1 MNIRLNKKHQK
12 TLEAIFSTRVPAT
25 LQWRRIE
32 ALFNALGGTKDE
44 KRGSSV
50 TFELNGKTT
59 TLHRPHPRKEANRYQ
74 IRDVRD
80 FLKRTGITL

>member
-1 MNIRLNKKHQK
+1 MNVRLNKKHQK
-12 TLEAIFSTRVPAT
+12 TLEAIFTRQIPAT

-32 ALFNALGGTKDE
+32 TLFNALGAIKDE

-50 TFELNGKTT
+50 TFELNGKTV

-74 IRDVRD
+74 IRDARD
-80 FLKRTGITL
+80 FLKRVGITL